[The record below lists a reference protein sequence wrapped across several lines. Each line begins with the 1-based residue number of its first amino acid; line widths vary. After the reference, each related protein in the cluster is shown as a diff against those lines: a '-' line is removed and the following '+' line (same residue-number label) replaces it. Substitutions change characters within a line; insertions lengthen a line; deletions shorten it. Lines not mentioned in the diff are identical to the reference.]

1 MIKIMNLT
9 KEFSSGPN
17 KFMALDNV
25 SLDIEQGDFVTILG
39 MSGSGKTTLL
49 NIIGGLLKPTKGEV
63 EIDGININNLGD
75 KEASK
80 FRNLNIGYIFQ
91 MFYLEPSFTVF
102 ENIAIPLIIAG
113 KKKNEY
119 KDRAL
124 ELLQMVALID
134 KKDNKVENLSG
145 GEKQRVCIAR
155 ALANDPDLILADE
168 ITGSLDSTNG
178 EIILD
183 YLKMLNE
190 KGKTIIFVSHNEI
203 FAKKYSKRIINLHDG
218 KIINDEYNK

>member
-1 MIKIMNLT
+1 MNIRI
-9 KEFSSGPN
+9 
-17 KFMALDNV
+17 V
-25 SLDIEQGDFVTILG
+25 V
-39 MSGSGKTTLL
+39 
-49 NIIGGLLKPTKGEV
+49 
-63 EIDGININNLGD
+63 
-75 KEASK
+75 
-80 FRNLNIGYIFQ
+80 
-91 MFYLEPSFTVF
+91 
-102 ENIAIPLIIAG
+102 
-113 KKKNEY
+113 
-119 KDRAL
+119 L